1 MSLNKFSWCIAT
13 LSHLETLPVSF
24 SLFHLRLWPG
34 GSGTIY
40 PLSPNRLTLPKTAL
54 YAKKHMHTTA
64 NSYRCIV
71 ILTASR
77 SPTRNTHLGFSR
89 RMASTYPKGLG
100 CLSGI
105 LFCYLSDTDN
115 ASERYS
121 NSEWHAAFSE
131 GISLHA
137 VCESRFLRGVER
149 HVLCMIGYN
158 IAIIGFLFSKLFLRL
173 LVLSKAMACG
183 HALAPYHSCPLATVA
198 ACFI

>member
-105 LFCYLSDTDN
+105 LFCYLSDTFLIMLPN
-115 ASERYS
+115 ATPIPSGMRPFLKELVYMLFV
-121 NSEWHAAFSE
+121 NPDFYAA
-131 GISLHA
+131 
-137 VCESRFLRGVER
+137 LRGMFCV
-149 HVLCMIGYN
+149 
-158 IAIIGFLFSKLFLRL
+158 
-173 LVLSKAMACG
+173 
-183 HALAPYHSCPLATVA
+183 
-198 ACFI
+198 